1 MNFKKLGIII
11 QREYLNK
18 VKKKS
23 FLLIT
28 FLAPIFFAAIAILP
42 TVIMMATKEETKK
55 VGVVD
60 RSGIVLPF
68 LESNETVE
76 YIDLG
81 ATAPVDS
88 IKADFAAWG
97 IDVLLSISQLDEASR
112 SVTADTYSEKPLG
125 MDTGANMENKIN
137 DAVEAYRI
145 ESYGIE
151 NLEQIMSEVKSNVH
165 VHNYTIDSSGN
176 EQISESGVYMAVS
189 MILGMMLYMFIALFS
204 GMVMSS
210 VIEEKS
216 SRVVEV
222 LVSSVKA
229 TELMFG
235 KIIGVALVALTQF
248 LLWIVL
254 TGAIVGI
261 AGSFIGMDKIMSM
274 GSKAGEMAEMTEIG
288 VHPDFGLGDLSTT
301 VEMTGGATVEMTGGA
316 TVEMT
321 GGATVTDSTVAA
333 AADTLATA
341 EPTGMEAIVSTL
353 GNLNIGQILIAFLLF
368 FVFGYLLYAS
378 LFAAIGSAVE
388 NEGDT
393 SQLQLPVT
401 IPLMIGFFVALYAFK
416 APDSQLV
423 FWFSMIPFTSPI
435 VMLARIPFGVAT
447 WELIV
452 SIVVLIL
459 TFIGCAWASAKIY
472 KVGILMYGKKS
483 TFKDLWKWLKQK

>member
-28 FLAPIFFAAIAILP
+28 FLAPVLFAAIAILP
-42 TVIMMATKEETKK
+42 ALIMRGTKEETKQ
-55 VGVVD
+55 VGVID

-68 LESNETVE
+68 LEDNDVTH
-76 YIDLG
+76 YLDLG
-81 ATAPVDS
+81 TEVD
-88 IKADFAAWG
+88 IDALKANLKGAG
-97 IDVLLSISQLDEASR
+97 VDVLLSISELDPETLA
-112 SVTADTYSEKPLG
+112 VKADTYSEKPLG
-125 MDTGANMENKIN
+125 MDTGSMIEGCIN

-145 ESYGIE
+145 EQSGIA
-151 NLEQIMSEVKSNVH
+151 NLEEIMAGVKSNVRLRS
-165 VHNYTIDSSGN
+165 YTIDETGKESV
-176 EQISESGVYMAVS
+176 SESSIYMAIS
-189 MILGMMLYMFIALFS
+189 MILGIAIYMFIALFS

-229 TELMFG
+229 SELMFG

-254 TGAIVGI
+254 TGIFLGVAMGI
-261 AGSFIGMDKIMSM
+261 MGKDKVMGMMDSPAVPTEMM
-274 GSKAGEMAEMTEIG
+274 GEMPVPAAEM
-288 VHPDFGLGDLSTT
+288 GDLD
-301 VEMTGGATVEMTGGA
+301 VILG
-316 TVEMT
+316 
-321 GGATVTDSTVAA
+321 
-333 AADTLATA
+333 
-341 EPTGMEAIVSTL
+341 TL
-353 GNLNIGQILIAFLLF
+353 GNINLPQIGIAFF
-368 FVFGYLLYAS
+368 FFFIFGYLLYAS

-416 APDSQLV
+416 APDSPLV

-447 WELIV
+447 WELV
-452 SIVVLIL
+452 LSIMLLVG
-459 TFIGCAWASAKIY
+459 TFIACAWASAKIY

-483 TFKDLWKWLKQK
+483 SFKDLYKWLKQK

>member
-1 MNFKKLGIII
+1 MNIKKLGIII

-28 FLAPIFFAAIAILP
+28 FLAPVFFAAICILP
-42 TVIMMATKEETKK
+42 TVIMMNTKEEAKQ
-55 VGVVD
+55 VGVID
-60 RSGIVLPF
+60 RSGIVLPY
-68 LESNETVE
+68 LESNDVT
-76 YIDLG
+76 IFKDLG
-81 ATAPVDS
+81 ADASPEAV
-88 IKADFAAWG
+88 KADFG
-97 IDVLLSISQLDEASR
+97 TSGVDVLLTISELDTLGRTVS
-112 SVTADTYSEKPLG
+112 ADCYSEKPLG
-125 MDTGANMENKIN
+125 MDTGSMIEGRIN

-151 NLEQIMSEVKSNVH
+151 NLEEIMAGVKSNVKLH
-165 VHNYTIDSSGN
+165 SYTIDESGK
-176 EQISESGVYMAVS
+176 ESISESGIYMALS
-189 MILGMMLYMFIALFS
+189 MILGMALYMFIALFS

-229 TELMFG
+229 SELMFG

-248 LLWIVL
+248 ILWILL
-254 TGAIVGI
+254 TLLLVGVAMGI
-261 AGSFIGMDKIMSM
+261 MGKDKIMGMM
-274 GSKAGEMAEMTEIG
+274 GDDPTTEMVQQMTPG
-288 VHPDFGLGDLSTT
+288 VHVPGVTDLSLDEA
-301 VEMTGGATVEMTGGA
+301 V
-316 TVEMT
+316 
-321 GGATVTDSTVAA
+321 A
-333 AADTLATA
+333 AADTTA
-341 EPTGMEAIVSTL
+341 VAAGEPSGMEVIMSTL
-353 GNLNIGQILIAFLLF
+353 GNINLGQIAIAFLFF

-378 LFAAIGSAVE
+378 MFAAIGSAVE
-388 NEGDT
+388 NEGDS

-401 IPLMIGFFVALYAFK
+401 IPLLLGFFVALYAFK

-435 VMLARIPFGVAT
+435 LMLARIPFGVAT
-447 WELIV
+447 WELV
-452 SIVVLIL
+452 LSIVLLIA
-459 TFIGCAWASAKIY
+459 TFVACAWASAKIY

>member
-28 FLAPIFFAAIAILP
+28 VLAPVLFAAIAILP
-42 TVIMMATKEETKK
+42 SVIMMGTKEEAKK
-55 VGVVD
+55 VGVID
-60 RSGIVLPF
+60 RSGIVLSY
-68 LESNETVE
+68 LEDNDVTH

-81 ATAPVDS
+81 AAAD
-88 IKADFAAWG
+88 IDALKADLKGAG
-97 IDVLLSISQLDEASR
+97 VDVLLSVSELDPETL
-112 SVTADTYSEKPLG
+112 SVKADTYSEKPLG
-125 MDTGANMENKIN
+125 MDTGSMIENRIN

-145 ESYGIE
+145 EQSGIA
-151 NLEQIMSEVKSNVH
+151 NLEEIMAGVKSNVKLRS
-165 VHNYTIDSSGN
+165 YTIDETGKES
-176 EQISESGVYMAVS
+176 ISESGIYMAIS
-189 MILGMMLYMFIALFS
+189 MLLGIAIYMFIALFS

-229 TELMFG
+229 VELMFG

-248 LLWIVL
+248 LLWILL
-254 TGAIVGI
+254 TGIFLGVAMG
-261 AGSFIGMDKIMSM
+261 FIGKDKIMGM
-274 GSKAGEMAEMTEIG
+274 MDNPAVPTEMVEGMPATPDMAEVSDMNVI
-288 VHPDFGLGDLSTT
+288 
-301 VEMTGGATVEMTGGA
+301 M
-316 TVEMT
+316 
-321 GGATVTDSTVAA
+321 
-333 AADTLATA
+333 
-341 EPTGMEAIVSTL
+341 STL
-353 GNLNIGQILIAFLLF
+353 GNINLAQIGIAFLF
-368 FVFGYLLYAS
+368 FFIFGYLLYAS
-378 LFAAIGSAVE
+378 LFAAIGSGVE
-388 NEGDT
+388 NEGDS

-416 APDSQLV
+416 APDSSLV

-447 WELIV
+447 WELIL
-452 SIVVLIL
+452 SIVLLVG
-459 TFIGCAWASAKIY
+459 TFIACAWASAKIY

-483 TFKDLWKWLKQK
+483 SFKDLYKWLKMK